1 MRVHLGTDHA
11 GYELKESLKKMLI
24 AGGYDVID
32 HGADSFDAGDDYP
45 DFIIPAAQAVA
56 MDLGSMGIIL
66 GGSGQGEAMAANRVP
81 RVRAA
86 VYYGGDTKIVQM
98 GREHNDANILSIGA
112 RFASQVE
119 AENAVKIFLET
130 PFSKDERHVRRINKF
145 N

>member
-1 MRVHLGTDHA
+1 MRIHIATDHA
-11 GYELKESLKKMLI
+11 GYEMKESLKKVLI

-32 HGADSFDAGDDYP
+32 HGADSLDITDDYP

-56 MDLGSMGIIL
+56 MDIGSMGIIV

-86 VYYGGDTKIVQM
+86 VYYGGDTEIVIRA
-98 GREHNDANILSIGA
+98 REHNDANVLSIGA
-112 RFASQVE
+112 RFATQQE
-119 AENAVKIFLET
+119 AEKAAMIFLET
-130 PFSKDERHVRRINKF
+130 AFSKDERHIRRINKF